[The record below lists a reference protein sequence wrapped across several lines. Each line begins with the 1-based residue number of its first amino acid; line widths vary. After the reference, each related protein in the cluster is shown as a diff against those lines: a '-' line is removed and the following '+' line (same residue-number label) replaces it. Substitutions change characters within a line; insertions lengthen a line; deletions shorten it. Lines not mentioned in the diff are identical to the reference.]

1 MTRSRMLTLSVGF
14 TFCALLATA
23 QQPRFPQFKLEDTIP
38 GPQRALA
45 ERMLKQTRAGLG
57 GPWNIMLR
65 SPGMAEGMFTLY
77 NHFRWNTKL
86 PQRLVEFG
94 ILIASREWNAQFEWF
109 VHYPLAISQGVSA
122 ETLADLRANK
132 RPTGMKPDEEIVYD
146 FAIEILRKHF
156 VSDATFQKA
165 KSILGEEQ
173 VVDVTALV
181 GSYVAIGAL
190 LNVAE
195 EKGTATEGPGFL
207 PITK

>member
-1 MTRSRMLTLSVGF
+1 MTRSRILTLSVGF
-14 TFCALLATA
+14 IFCALVATA
-23 QQPRFPQFKLEDTIP
+23 QQPRFPQVKLEDTTP